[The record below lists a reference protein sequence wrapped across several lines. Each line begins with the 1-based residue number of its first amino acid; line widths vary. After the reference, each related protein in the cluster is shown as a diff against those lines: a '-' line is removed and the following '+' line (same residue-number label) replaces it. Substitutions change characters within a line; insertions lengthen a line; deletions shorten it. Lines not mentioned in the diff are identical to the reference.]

1 MNEKIKHFLSES
13 MKAWSMD
20 LTCNNKPL
28 GGVDIKHGVFQ
39 GDSLSCLLFVVYLIT
54 LTVILHKSESA
65 YQFSRNKEKIHHLF
79 LMDDLR
85 LYARNEKG
93 LESLVQTVHFFSDD
107 IDMEFG
113 IDKCATLILKR
124 GEITKSDGISL
135 PDGRVMK

>member
-28 GGVDIKHGVFQ
+28 GGVDIKQGVFQ
-39 GDSLSCLLFVVYLIT
+39 GDSLSCLVFVVYLIT

-65 YQFSRNKEKIHHLF
+65 DQFSRNKEKIHHLF